1 MKLVTPSMSV
11 RTENPISATINH
23 MKVRSLAHAF
33 RRGAANAHHFFQTSN
48 FASFFVIC
56 VCISMYHNYDTF
68 MHKINTIERRIKA
81 IKEELM
87 SLDDMRPGSLTVQ
100 TRSWGGEYH
109 QLSFSH
115 KGKGRTQYVKE
126 ENVETVKKQ
135 IANYK
140 RFRELTKEWVDLA
153 LQAAILREKK

>member
-1 MKLVTPSMSV
+1 MSQ
-11 RTENPISATINH
+11 
-23 MKVRSLAHAF
+23 F
-33 RRGAANAHHFFQTSN
+33 
-48 FASFFVIC
+48 
-56 VCISMYHNYDTF
+56 
-68 MHKINTIERRIKA
+68 NTIERRIKA

-87 SLDDMRPGSLTVQ
+87 DLDEMRPGSLTVQ
-100 TRSWGGEYH
+100 KRSWGGEYY

-126 ENVETVKKQ
+126 DNVETVKNQ

-153 LQAAILREKK
+153 LQAAIIKEKK

>member
-1 MKLVTPSMSV
+1 
-11 RTENPISATINH
+11 
-23 MKVRSLAHAF
+23 
-33 RRGAANAHHFFQTSN
+33 
-48 FASFFVIC
+48 
-56 VCISMYHNYDTF
+56 

-81 IKEELM
+81 IKDELM
-87 SLDDMRPGSLTVQ
+87 SLGGMRPGSLTVQ

>member
-1 MKLVTPSMSV
+1 MP
-11 RTENPISATINH
+11 
-23 MKVRSLAHAF
+23 
-33 RRGAANAHHFFQTSN
+33 
-48 FASFFVIC
+48 
-56 VCISMYHNYDTF
+56 
-68 MHKINTIERRIKA
+68 KINTIERQIKA

-87 SLDDMRPGSLTVQ
+87 SFDEMRPGSLTVQ
-100 TRSWGGEYH
+100 KRGWGGEYH

-140 RFRELTKEWVDLA
+140 RFRELTKEWVDLD
-153 LQAAILREKK
+153 LQAAMLREKK

>member
-1 MKLVTPSMSV
+1 MS
-11 RTENPISATINH
+11 
-23 MKVRSLAHAF
+23 
-33 RRGAANAHHFFQTSN
+33 Q
-48 FASFFVIC
+48 
-56 VCISMYHNYDTF
+56 
-68 MHKINTIERRIKA
+68 INTIERRIKA

-87 SLDDMRPGSLTVQ
+87 AIDEMRPGSLTVQ
-100 TRSWGGEYH
+100 KRSWGGEYH

-126 ENVETVKKQ
+126 DNVEMVKNQ

-153 LQAAILREKK
+153 LQAAIIKEKK

>member
-1 MKLVTPSMSV
+1 
-11 RTENPISATINH
+11 
-23 MKVRSLAHAF
+23 
-33 RRGAANAHHFFQTSN
+33 
-48 FASFFVIC
+48 
-56 VCISMYHNYDTF
+56 
-68 MHKINTIERRIKA
+68 MHKIKTIQRQIKA

-87 SLDDMRPGSLTVQ
+87 SLDEMRPGSLTVQ

-115 KGKGRTQYVKE
+115 NGKGRTQYVKE
-126 ENVETVKKQ
+126 ENVETVKRQ

>member
-1 MKLVTPSMSV
+1 MRK
-11 RTENPISATINH
+11 IKTI
-23 MKVRSLAHAF
+23 
-33 RRGAANAHHFFQTSN
+33 Q
-48 FASFFVIC
+48 
-56 VCISMYHNYDTF
+56 
-68 MHKINTIERRIKA
+68 RRIKA

-87 SLDDMRPGSLTVQ
+87 SLDEMRPGSLTVQ

-115 KGKGRTQYVKE
+115 NGKGRTQYVKE
-126 ENVETVKKQ
+126 ENVETVKRQ

>member
-1 MKLVTPSMSV
+1 M
-11 RTENPISATINH
+11 N
-23 MKVRSLAHAF
+23 
-33 RRGAANAHHFFQTSN
+33 
-48 FASFFVIC
+48 
-56 VCISMYHNYDTF
+56 HNYDTY
-68 MHKINTIERRIKA
+68 MSKINTIERRIKA
-81 IKEELM
+81 VKEELM
-87 SLDDMRPGSLTVQ
+87 NLDEMRPGSLTVQ
-100 TRSWGGEYH
+100 KRSWGGEYH

-153 LQAAILREKK
+153 LQVAILKEKK

>member
-1 MKLVTPSMSV
+1 
-11 RTENPISATINH
+11 
-23 MKVRSLAHAF
+23 
-33 RRGAANAHHFFQTSN
+33 
-48 FASFFVIC
+48 
-56 VCISMYHNYDTF
+56 
-68 MHKINTIERRIKA
+68 MHKIKTIQRRIKA

-87 SLDDMRPGSLTVQ
+87 SLDEMRPGSLTVQ

-115 KGKGRTQYVKE
+115 NGKGRTQYVKE
-126 ENVETVKKQ
+126 ENVETVKRQ

>member
-1 MKLVTPSMSV
+1 
-11 RTENPISATINH
+11 
-23 MKVRSLAHAF
+23 
-33 RRGAANAHHFFQTSN
+33 
-48 FASFFVIC
+48 
-56 VCISMYHNYDTF
+56 
-68 MHKINTIERRIKA
+68 MHKIKTIQRRIKA
-81 IKEELM
+81 IKKELM
-87 SLDDMRPGSLTVQ
+87 SLDEMRPGSLTVQ

-115 KGKGRTQYVKE
+115 NGKGRTQYVKE
-126 ENVETVKKQ
+126 ENVETVKRQ